1 MFGGYDP
8 LSSWQVRGIL
18 RLACPGLSFSS
29 NKLSEGKKIV
39 MCKFPVYIQK
49 QKSNTLLQNMQD

>member
-18 RLACPGLSFSS
+18 RKTFLGLSFSS
-29 NKLSEGKKIV
+29 NKHVEEKIFLHE
-39 MCKFPVYIQK
+39 KK
-49 QKSNTLLQNMQD
+49 QKSNVFMAVFFFKQIA